1 MKLKTILLICAALT
15 LSACSTVATKSDQGM
30 FAGYEDF
37 RPGPK
42 GGVDLVW
49 ARKDIRSKEQLVET
63 LLQYDNIMLDRTWLV
78 LDDKTQYDDISEQ
91 DLQELTD
98 YLTKKITEKAQQ
110 HFTLVETAQPKTL
123 RLSIALTNV
132 ETPNPI
138 LAVTSS
144 VMPFGL
150 GMSTISKVVTGEHT
164 NVGSATI
171 ELMLTDA
178 QSGKPIIAAIDRQ
191 AGNKDLGTMIDSLD
205 DAKDAIDFWVERL
218 GHTLKVDKDK

>member
-1 MKLKTILLICAALT
+1 MKLKNLIIAVAVLAV
-15 LSACSTVATKSDQGM
+15 SACSTVATKNEQGM
-30 FAGYEDF
+30 FAKYDDF

-42 GGVDLVW
+42 GGVDFVW
-49 ARKDIRSKEQLVET
+49 AREGIRSQEQLIET

-78 LDDKTQYDDISEQ
+78 LDDKTQYDNISEQ
-91 DLQELTD
+91 DLEELTT
-98 YLTKKITEKAQQ
+98 YLTTKITQKAQQ
-110 HFTLVETAQPKTL
+110 HFTLVDKVQPKTL
-123 RLSIALTNV
+123 LLSIALTNV
-132 ETPNPI
+132 KTPNPI
-138 LAVTSS
+138 LAITSS
-144 VMPFGL
+144 IMPVGL

-218 GHTLKVDKDK
+218 GQALKTNKSK